1 MQAAELRKIALEQR
15 KAMPASLRADFSE
28 AIGKGLLELPVFHRA
43 STALFFVSHGSEVE
57 TQAMRKQSRELGLT
71 VAAPRCEA
79 SSRSMRF
86 HILEDPEALQ
96 TGPYGIL
103 EPAPEAPLARLDPGA
118 VVLVPGSVFD
128 RRGNRLGMGGGY
140 YDRWLANEGR
150 GLSTIGL
157 AFHSQLVPEVP
168 QGPLD
173 IPVRW
178 LVTEREIIDCMK
190 S

>member
-1 MQAAELRKIALEQR
+1 
-15 KAMPASLRADFSE
+15 
-28 AIGKGLLELPVFHRA
+28 
-43 STALFFVSHGSEVE
+43 
-57 TQAMRKQSRELGLT
+57 
-71 VAAPRCEA
+71 
-79 SSRSMRF
+79 MRF
-86 HILEDPEALQ
+86 HVLEEPESLQ
-96 TGPYGIL
+96 NGPYGIL
-103 EPAPEAPLARLDPGA
+103 EPAPAAPLARLDSGA

-150 GLSTIGL
+150 GLPTIGL

-178 LVTEREIIDCMK
+178 LVTEREVIDC
-190 S
+190 SR